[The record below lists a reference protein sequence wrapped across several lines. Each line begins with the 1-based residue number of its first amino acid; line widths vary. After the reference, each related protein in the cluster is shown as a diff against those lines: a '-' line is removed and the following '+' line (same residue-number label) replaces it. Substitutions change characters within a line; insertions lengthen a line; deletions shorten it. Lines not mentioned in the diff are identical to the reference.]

1 MGQRQVLCV
10 RSVKVNILAGCFL
23 GGAGA
28 AATPPAAAIAAA
40 LGRLMGDGRPFK
52 PKRWALPTTA
62 FFDTP
67 KRLPIS
73 PVVSVAAF

>member
-40 LGRLMGDGRPFK
+40 LGRLMGDGRLQTQTVGFADNSVL
-52 PKRWALPTTA
+52 RHAQALADFAGGQA
-62 FFDTP
+62 F
-67 KRLPIS
+67 
-73 PVVSVAAF
+73 